1 MDTRKILRMNEMD
14 ETKHNHGSTV
24 PHTQPV
30 VENIYLQSKMS
41 SSSSTNGTRPPDAAA
56 SGPTFLDNVCLHLAS
71 SLLGATT
78 VTDHL
83 TTSMMTSPH
92 AAAAAACPQQ
102 LYWRSPILSP
112 LSVLTS
118 PASPVVSQEAQ
129 SRVVYVDLTVSFL
142 PPPNT
147 ISNAET
153 KRPRVRAKFGAL
165 LRHWHPIR
173 LDAGT
178 GVIDRTCRPNGG
190 TYIQQDRYLSKRGLR
205 EYGESINID
214 LDSMESRPT
223 ARLLGKALGGTGLR
237 AEVVSGDDRGGGSSR
252 VVVIID
258 HHSLGE
264 TGSFAIVDDNDE
276 DNGGKIGEKAMAML
290 LANIA
295 ADSRRKPI
303 TATTSST
310 ENASPSAVISGVDPE
325 EENEMRR
332 VFQQWWDMLTKGP
345 STSKETSS
353 TSDLSTPIG
362 KASQSSPTMAA
373 KGAGGIIELP
383 HDTGTTKTS
392 VIGIGIDKESESL
405 ANVERKSPISIAAKA
420 RPTKLNDTALVGANG
435 VKENV
440 TNDSSKGVISISG
453 EAAKDGDNP
462 SSAAVADATE
472 ANTLSSPFQA
482 QKKKR
487 KAPGPILVR
496 VGGGVGGGRKKKR
509 GKITIGKAS

>member
-1 MDTRKILRMNEMD
+1 
-14 ETKHNHGSTV
+14 
-24 PHTQPV
+24 
-30 VENIYLQSKMS
+30 MS
-41 SSSSTNGTRPPDAAA
+41 SSSSTNGKRPPDATAA
-56 SGPTFLDNVCLHLAS
+56 RGPTFLDNVCLHLAS

-83 TTSMMTSPH
+83 TTSAH
-92 AAAAAACPQQ
+92 AAAAAAYPQQ

-252 VVVIID
+252 VVVTID

-290 LANIA
+290 LANIE

-353 TSDLSTPIG
+353 TSDLSTPIE
-362 KASQSSPTMAA
+362 KASQSSPIMAA
-373 KGAGGIIELP
+373 KGAAGIIELP

-392 VIGIGIDKESESL
+392 VIGIGIDKESSESL
-405 ANVERKSPISIAAKA
+405 ANMERKSPISIAAKA
-420 RPTKLNDTALVGANG
+420 QPTTLNDTALVGANG

-440 TNDSSKGVISISG
+440 TDDSSNGVTSTSG
-453 EAAKDGDNP
+453 AAAKDGDNP

-472 ANTLSSPFQA
+472 ANALSSPFQV
-482 QKKKR
+482 QKKRR

-496 VGGGVGGGRKKKR
+496 AGGGVGGGRKKKR
-509 GKITIGKAS
+509 GKVTIGKAS

>member
-1 MDTRKILRMNEMD
+1 
-14 ETKHNHGSTV
+14 
-24 PHTQPV
+24 
-30 VENIYLQSKMS
+30 MS
-41 SSSSTNGTRPPDAAA
+41 SSSSTNGKRPPDAAAA

-83 TTSMMTSPH
+83 TTSMTSTH
-92 AAAAAACPQQ
+92 AATAGVCPQQ

-112 LSVLTS
+112 LSVLRS
-118 PASPVVSQEAQ
+118 PISPVVSQEAQ
-129 SRVVYVDLTVSFL
+129 SRVVYVDLTISFL

-147 ISNAET
+147 SNAAT

-178 GVIDRTCRPNGG
+178 GVIDRTCRPDGG
-190 TYIQQDRYLSKRGLR
+190 TYIQQGRYLSKRGLR

-237 AEVVSGDDRGGGSSR
+237 AEVANGNDRGGGSPR
-252 VVVIID
+252 VVVTID

-276 DNGGKIGEKAMAML
+276 DTGNGGKIGEKAMAML
-290 LANIA
+290 LANIE
-295 ADSRRKPI
+295 ADSRRKSI
-303 TATTSST
+303 TAATSSAG
-310 ENASPSAVISGVDPE
+310 NSSPSAVISGVDPE
-325 EENEMRR
+325 EENEMRK
-332 VFQQWWDMLTKGP
+332 VFEQWWDMLTKGP
-345 STSKETSS
+345 STSKEISS
-353 TSDLSTPIG
+353 ASDLSTPIG
-362 KASQSSPTMAA
+362 KTNQSSPAMAA
-373 KGAGGIIELP
+373 KGMAGILKTP
-383 HDTGTTKTS
+383 HDTGAAKAS
-392 VIGIGIDKESESL
+392 AIGIGIDKESES
-405 ANVERKSPISIAAKA
+405 ANMEQKSPISIAAKA
-420 RPTKLNDTALVGANG
+420 QPIKLNDAALVGANG

-440 TNDSSKGVISISG
+440 TNDSSKRATSTSG
-453 EAAKDGDNP
+453 AAAQDGDNP

-472 ANTLSSPFQA
+472 ATALSSPVQV

-487 KAPGPILVR
+487 KTPGPILVR
-496 VGGGVGGGRKKKR
+496 AGGGVGGGRKKKR

>member
-1 MDTRKILRMNEMD
+1 
-14 ETKHNHGSTV
+14 
-24 PHTQPV
+24 
-30 VENIYLQSKMS
+30 MS
-41 SSSSTNGTRPPDAAA
+41 SSSSTNGKRPPDATAA
-56 SGPTFLDNVCLHLAS
+56 RGPTFLDNVCLHLAS

-83 TTSMMTSPH
+83 TTSAH
-92 AAAAAACPQQ
+92 AAAAAAYPQQ

-147 ISNAET
+147 MSNAET

-190 TYIQQDRYLSKRGLR
+190 TYIQQGRYLSKSGLR
-205 EYGESINID
+205 QYGESINID

-237 AEVVSGDDRGGGSSR
+237 AEVVSGDERGGGSSR
-252 VVVIID
+252 VVVTID

-264 TGSFAIVDDNDE
+264 TGSFAIVDGNDE
-276 DNGGKIGEKAMAML
+276 DNGGKIGEKAMTML
-290 LANIA
+290 LANIE

-310 ENASPSAVISGVDPE
+310 GNASPSAVVSGVDPE

-362 KASQSSPTMAA
+362 KAKTMAA
-373 KGAGGIIELP
+373 KGVAGIIELP

-392 VIGIGIDKESESL
+392 VIGIGIDKESSESL
-405 ANVERKSPISIAAKA
+405 ANMERKSPISIAAKA
-420 RPTKLNDTALVGANG
+420 QPTTLNDTALVGANG

-440 TNDSSKGVISISG
+440 TNDSSNGLTSTSG
-453 EAAKDGDNP
+453 AAAKDGDNP
-462 SSAAVADATE
+462 SSAAVADAPETN
-472 ANTLSSPFQA
+472 ALSSPFQV
-482 QKKKR
+482 QKKRR

-496 VGGGVGGGRKKKR
+496 AGGGVGGGRKKKR